1 MFKDGYKFYD
11 FTRYTC
17 TLFFI
22 IALFKHNEL
31 DSIIEPLI
39 TSIVLFSYSSRNWS
53 FVSKIDTQ
61 GTLYMSD

>member
-1 MFKDGYKFYD
+1 M
-11 FTRYTC
+11 
-17 TLFFI
+17 TLQDTHVLCSFI
-22 IALFKHNEL
+22 IALFKHNEF